1 MDFPIELLGI
11 LFIVALIAGWV
22 DTLAGGGGLLVLP
35 ALLLCGIPPIQALAT
50 NKC

>member
-22 DTLAGGGGLLVLP
+22 DTLAG
-35 ALLLCGIPPIQALAT
+35 LARVVAVRYSAHPGFGDQ
-50 NKC
+50 